1 MNDSSSSFYNRN
13 LRKKLTQTRALIPNN
28 KILHH
33 KIKRMNTIEIFE
45 SDPLLK
51 KIVKYFGKNT
61 NTLAEI
67 LSSYTRV
74 FGEKH
79 EIISLLKD
87 EKVQQY
93 MKSQLF
99 KEQSVSEFSKLV
111 DKLGPQIIEKVQS
124 DITIKDH
131 DLGKWLKHVMDDEI
145 K

>member
-1 MNDSSSSFYNRN
+1 
-13 LRKKLTQTRALIPNN
+13 
-28 KILHH
+28 
-33 KIKRMNTIEIFE
+33 MNTIEIFE

-67 LSSYTRV
+67 LFSYTRV

-93 MKSQLF
+93 VKSQLL

-111 DKLGPQIIEKVQS
+111 NKLGPQIIEKVQS
-124 DITIKDH
+124 DITIKDN
-131 DLGKWLKHVMDDEI
+131 DLGKWLKHVIDGEI

>member
-1 MNDSSSSFYNRN
+1 
-13 LRKKLTQTRALIPNN
+13 
-28 KILHH
+28 
-33 KIKRMNTIEIFE
+33 MNTIEIFE

-51 KIVKYFGKNT
+51 KIVKYFGENT

-67 LSSYTRV
+67 LFSYTKV

-93 MKSQLF
+93 MKSQLL
-99 KEQSVSEFSKLV
+99 KEHSVSEFSKLV
-111 DKLGPQIIEKVQS
+111 DKLGLQIIEKVQS
-124 DITIKDH
+124 DITIKDN
-131 DLGKWLKHVMDDEI
+131 DLGKWLKHVIDAEI